1 MAQFSRTSVFEK
13 LNTTCYKSIE
23 SATSYCK
30 LRQNPEIEMAHWLS
44 KLLQLQDSD
53 IHHMI
58 KAYELSEPKISADIN
73 TYIDS
78 LPTTHQAALD
88 FSWIIEDTIEKAW
101 LLTSLYFNESTIRSG
116 HLICAMLDSKPLRAQ
131 LVAISEEFKKLTWS
145 MVSQNINKAI
155 ERSPEAQQKS
165 QSPQPGVATSQRM
178 GGEGSQEILDKYTV
192 NVTQQARDGEIDSIV
207 GRDQEIR
214 QVIDILMRRRQNN
227 PILTGEAGV
236 GKTAIVEGLAHKI
249 ASGDVPP
256 MIEDTSILLLDMGLL
271 QAGASMKG
279 EFEERLKQIIDAV
292 QGSDKP
298 IIMFIDET
306 HTLIGAGGNAGTSD
320 AANLLKPA
328 LARGTL
334 RTIGAT
340 TWSEYKKHIEKDPAL
355 SRRFQ
360 PVPVD
365 EPNEEKAVAMLRH
378 IVPVMEKHH
387 GVIVR
392 DESILSAVQLSSRYI
407 PARQLPDKAVSLI
420 DTACARVSLTQ
431 HSTPAEIDD
440 IKKKIINLETEMNS
454 LTKEDVL
461 GFSCD
466 EQRADIK
473 TQIEENEKT
482 LSSLNQLWDKEKELV
497 SSLNETRTRLLN
509 EELGDEEKAAL
520 TKQIKESQSELS
532 EIQNKSPLILPEVNE
547 QAIATVVQDWTGIPV
562 SRMQGDEI
570 QATLTLKDKLVERII
585 GQDNALE
592 MITKQVKTSRAGLEN
607 PNKPVGVFLLVGPS
621 GTGKTE
627 TALALADQLYG
638 GEQNLITINM
648 SEFQESHTVSSLKG
662 APPGYVGYGE
672 GGVLTEAVRRR
683 PYSVILLDEIE
694 KAHPDVH
701 EIFFQ
706 VFDKGVME
714 DGEGT
719 TIDFK
724 NNLIL
729 LTSNV
734 GSHLIHDLYKD
745 ESSTPSYKELI
756 TQLRPSLLDVFP
768 AALLGRMT
776 VTPFAPLHTKDMQAI
791 INIQLNKITK
801 RLANKSIEFTYDEKA
816 TSLIAQ
822 QCLDIESG
830 GRMIE
835 SILSQKV
842 LPELSDKVLQ
852 AQLEEKELS
861 GIHFSAKD
869 DEFEYIYK

>member
-1 MAQFSRTSVFEK
+1 MCIR
-13 LNTTCYKSIE
+13 
-23 SATSYCK
+23 
-30 LRQNPEIEMAHWLS
+30 
-44 KLLQLQDSD
+44 DS
-53 IHHMI
+53 
-58 KAYELSEPKISADIN
+58 

-101 LLTSLYFNESTIRSG
+101 LLTSLYFNESAIRSG

-131 LVAISEEFKKLTWS
+131 LVAISEEFKKLTWD

-155 ERSPEAQQKS
+155 ERSPETQQKG
-165 QSPQPGVATSQRM
+165 QSPQSANVSNQ
-178 GGEGSQEILDKYTV
+178 GGGSEGSQDILEKYTV

-279 EFEERLKQIIDAV
+279 EFEERLKQIIEAV

-431 HSTPAEIDD
+431 HSTPAKIDD
-440 IKKKIINLETEMNS
+440 IKKKIIDLQTEMNS

-466 EQRADIK
+466 EQREDIK

-482 LSSLNQLWDKEKELV
+482 LSSLTDLWDKEKDLV
-497 SSLNETRTRLLN
+497 SSLNETRARLLN

-520 TKQIKESQSELS
+520 TEQIKENQSQLA
-532 EIQNKSPLILPEVNE
+532 EIQNKDPLILPEVNE

-570 QATLTLKDKLVERII
+570 QSTLTLKDKLTDRII
-585 GQDNALE
+585 GQDDALE
-592 MITKQVKTSRAGLEN
+592 MITKQVKTSKAGLEN

-719 TIDFK
+719 TINFK

-776 VTPFAPLHTKDMQAI
+776 VAPFAPLHTKDMQKI
-791 INIQLNKITK
+791 INIQLDKIVK

-861 GIHFSAKD
+861 AIHFSAD
-869 DEFEYIYK
+869 DGEFEYQYNS